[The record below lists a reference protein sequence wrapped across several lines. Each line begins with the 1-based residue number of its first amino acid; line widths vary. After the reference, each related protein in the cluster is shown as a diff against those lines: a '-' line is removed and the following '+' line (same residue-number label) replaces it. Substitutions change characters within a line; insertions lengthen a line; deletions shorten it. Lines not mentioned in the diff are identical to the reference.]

1 MCLVLDCDRVIFI
14 VENVA
19 IELSYFQIKSMAEHL
34 AKTDKLQTPRKL
46 RLPEQFTDDV
56 MSLVTM
62 ITRDIVDRYNKVGT

>member
-1 MCLVLDCDRVIFI
+1 
-14 VENVA
+14 
-19 IELSYFQIKSMAEHL
+19 MAEHL